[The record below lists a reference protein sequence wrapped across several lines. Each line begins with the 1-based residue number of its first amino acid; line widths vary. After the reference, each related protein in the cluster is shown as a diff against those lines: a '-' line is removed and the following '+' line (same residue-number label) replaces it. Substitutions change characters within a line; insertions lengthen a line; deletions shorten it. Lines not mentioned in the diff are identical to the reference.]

1 MFAMTCVII
10 DKLDKIGPEGVKE
23 ELSQIG
29 VGDTA
34 AKTILKAMASKSIED
49 LAGLCDGIDSD
60 CVGEM
65 RRVFDLAQ
73 DYGFVDYL
81 IFDASVVRGLAYYT
95 GIVFECFDRRGVL
108 RAICGGGRYDRL
120 MSLYGSPKSEAGA
133 YKWTVPCVG
142 FGFGDCVIME
152 LLRDLKIM
160 PALPRT
166 VCPCPLPHV
175 FSTVFASSFA
185 RHRGTPNCWRARLK

>member
-1 MFAMTCVII
+1 MFAKTCIII
-10 DKLDKIGPEGVKE
+10 DKLDKIGPDGVKE
-23 ELSQIG
+23 ELAAIG
-29 VGDTA
+29 VDGATA
-34 AKTILKAMASKSIED
+34 DTILKAMASKSIEE
-49 LAGLCDGIDSD
+49 LAGLCEGIDTE
-60 CVGEM
+60 CVDEM
-65 RRVFDLAQ
+65 RRVFDLAK
-73 DYGFVDYL
+73 DYGFADYL

-120 MSLYGSPKSEAGA
+120 MSLYGSPKDEQGE

-160 PALPRT
+160 PSLSRT
-166 VCPCPLPHV
+166 VSAGPLLLLLPLLLLPLLPLR
-175 FSTVFASSFA
+175 FPPRS
-185 RHRGTPNCWRARLK
+185 